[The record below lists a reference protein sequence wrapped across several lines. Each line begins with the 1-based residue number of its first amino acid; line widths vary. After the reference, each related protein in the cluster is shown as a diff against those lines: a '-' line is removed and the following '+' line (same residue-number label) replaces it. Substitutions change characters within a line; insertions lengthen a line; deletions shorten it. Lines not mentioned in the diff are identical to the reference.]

1 VFVLDPFDASGHPSA
16 SYDPTAALDPRS
28 PDLAEEAATLADA
41 LVYDPPGQAGEAHWN
56 EEAKA
61 LVAGLLMHLACHA
74 APNRGGLGELRR
86 LLTLPPREWEAL
98 LHAMMA
104 DADAAG
110 GLVARAAARQLG
122 KADREA
128 SGVLSAAQRHTHML
142 DSPRLLAT
150 MGRSD
155 FRFAD
160 LRAGTATVFLVL
172 PPDRMAAYSRWLRLL
187 VAQSIAELARAPQR
201 PGTPPVLLLLDEFA
215 ALGRLEPALQA
226 AGLMAGLG
234 LQLWPILQ
242 DLTQLRAAYGQ
253 HAGTFLANAGLVQVA
268 APADLDTAEWLSKS
282 LGNATVGYETGNTS
296 RSTPDLL
303 AGAHGSTSAGT
314 SSHLTARPLLAPDEA
329 MRLPPH
335 VQVLLRPGHHPAL
348 VRKLQYF
355 SETEFTGLFD

>member
-1 VFVLDPFDASGHPSA
+1 
-16 SYDPTAALDPRS
+16 
-28 PDLAEEAATLADA
+28 
-41 LVYDPPGQAGEAHWN
+41 
-56 EEAKA
+56 
-61 LVAGLLMHLACHA
+61 
-74 APNRGGLGELRR
+74 
-86 LLTLPPREWEAL
+86 
-98 LHAMMA
+98 
-104 DADAAG
+104 
-110 GLVARAAARQLG
+110 
-122 KADREA
+122 
-128 SGVLSAAQRHTHML
+128 
-142 DSPRLLAT
+142 
-150 MGRSD
+150 
-155 FRFAD
+155 
-160 LRAGTATVFLVL
+160 
-172 PPDRMAAYSRWLRLL
+172 MAAYSRWLRLL

-253 HAGTFLANAGLVQVA
+253 HASTFLANAGLVQVA

-282 LGNATVGYETGNTS
+282 LGNATVGYETGSTS

-355 SETEFTGLFD
+355 SETEFAGLFDERRAIFLKEDLS